1 MRADSNHATKRNAS
15 FKSAHFASTNQPTEI
30 GSSRCSRVG
39 SFCSFC
45 GLSLLIQLACSIHA
59 TWNIDFSRSYSTP
72 YCRLPSLLAVAVS
85 VEDTVSVGLLLVVQ
99 DVGVH
104 RGDEGRREGEPPQ
117 RGVQPT
123 PGGHVAPLAP
133 RHHMEQQHS
142 LVSLWKTNARLT
154 ATSIS
159 YGDIIWNMGRETSD
173 SLSLIRHWLKK
184 KRR

>member
-1 MRADSNHATKRNAS
+1 M
-15 FKSAHFASTNQPTEI
+15 
-30 GSSRCSRVG
+30 
-39 SFCSFC
+39 
-45 GLSLLIQLACSIHA
+45 
-59 TWNIDFSRSYSTP
+59 
-72 YCRLPSLLAVAVS
+72 AVAVS

-104 RGDEGRREGEPPQ
+104 RGDEGGREGEPPQ

-154 ATSIS
+154 AASIS

-184 KRR
+184 KRRLMLIPHMKLFNQSTGSLDTMATVQGTVASTQPVRTISPVKISAKK